1 MIFNILKDVYKLLN
15 KKLISI
21 YVWFFIYS
29 FLVSLN
35 DNFFICS
42 YLKNTFF
49 LDEELTNSVY
59 LSIIVLLV
67 ILSLYN
73 RKIYSESMINFNI
86 ITEFLRINYILK
98 IFKNISLYYIFTFNL
113 NKLKMFYLFLI
124 NCYKSYIFN
133 NLLVYL
139 YLLLNNNLISWYPIY
154 KTHSIYGFYRS
165 TRFNVVDTKNEN
177 LKRLKY

>member
-1 MIFNILKDVYKLLN
+1 MIFNVLKDIYKLLN

-59 LSIIVLLV
+59 LSILVLLV
-67 ILSLYN
+67 LLSLYN
-73 RKIYSESMINFNI
+73 KKIYNESMVNFNI
-86 ITEFLRINYILK
+86 ITEFLRVNYILK
-98 IFKNISLYYIFTFNL
+98 ILKNISLYYIITFNL
-113 NKLKMFYLFLI
+113 NKLKMFYLFLT
-124 NCYKSYIFN
+124 NCYKPYIFN

-139 YLLLNNNLISWYPIY
+139 YLLINNNFISWYPIY

-165 TRFNVVDTKNEN
+165 TRFNVIDTKNEN

>member
-1 MIFNILKDVYKLLN
+1 MIFNILKDTYKLLN
-15 KKLISI
+15 KNLIPMYI
-21 YVWFFIYS
+21 WFFLYS
-29 FLVSLN
+29 FLVSLG

-59 LSIIVLLV
+59 LSILLLLLV
-67 ILSLYN
+67 LSIYN
-73 RKIYSESMINFNI
+73 KEIYNKSVISFNI
-86 ITEFLRINYILK
+86 ISEFLRLNYILK
-98 IFKNISLYYIFTFNL
+98 ILKNTSLYHVITFNL
-113 NKLKMFYLFLI
+113 NNLKMFFSFLI

-133 NLLVYL
+133 NSLIYL
-139 YLLLNNNLISWYPIY
+139 YLLIDSSFITWHPIY

-165 TRFNVVDTKNEN
+165 TRFNVIDVKNEN